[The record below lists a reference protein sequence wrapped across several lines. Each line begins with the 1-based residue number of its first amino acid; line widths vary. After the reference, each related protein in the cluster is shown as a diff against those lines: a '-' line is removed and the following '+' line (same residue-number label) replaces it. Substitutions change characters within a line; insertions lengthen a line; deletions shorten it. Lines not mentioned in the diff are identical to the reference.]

1 MAEEKAAME
10 AAKAEMQA
18 AADAEAQA
26 AAAVAADKAAVVAK
40 LGDLSALQ
48 PPPPPA
54 PEPDPEP
61 AAEEAPAEGEE
72 AAAEE
77 EAPAEEAPAE
87 GEEAAAEEEAVEEAF
102 PPINADV
109 YTPAIEAI
117 LANTCYT
124 SAYIAS
130 VSYEMGEPGEPGEDG
145 EPTPAV
151 ETAVLT
157 YIAANEADSFLVGTT
172 LKGEGVSGGACTAE
186 KAVVEIPNVLNSEIK
201 YFKTPK
207 FGAYIC
213 APIVDFSG
221 KARLVLCADSLAS
234 GATTSADD
242 TAFVASVA
250 SALSPTSHPMPM
262 KALPAEPAGT
272 MCIVECDGGPDKGAD
287 GHRADTMHL
296 ANAVIDKG
304 WSVTVVVYSDATA
317 EAVKEAVDAAQSVIV
332 RAIEVPDG
340 LAAMLGEVSAAKTVS
355 PSPALAEKFA
365 DASALTGSGLSTAP
379 PAPAEPEPPAEPA
392 EGEEEAAPAEP
403 AAPPAPVEASLRV
416 SMIFDTP
423 VLITQ
428 KSSDT
433 NRTQH
438 STGVSVE
445 SEEYA
450 ALVEAWKADIPGLMG
465 AVGLDTTPL
474 PLVWSVDF
482 GVVKAPEPAEG
493 EEPAPDSYQLCAFD
507 MGCVGVSDMLHVV
520 PAVADAAVAIA
531 GTAPAADVADAAPE
545 E

>member
-1 MAEEKAAME
+1 MDAAR
-10 AAKAEMQA
+10 AEMQA

-26 AAAVAADKAAVVAK
+26 AAAAAADRAAVVSK
-40 LGDLSALQ
+40 LGELSALQ
-48 PPPPPA
+48 PPPPP
-54 PEPDPEP
+54 EPEP
-61 AAEEAPAEGEE
+61 APEVSTPAEGEEAPAEGEE
-72 AAAEE
+72 AAPAEE
-77 EAPAEEAPAE
+77 EAAPADGEEAPV
-87 GEEAAAEEEAVEEAF
+87 EEEPVAEEAF

-109 YTPAIEAI
+109 YAPAIAAVLE
-117 LANTCYT
+117 NTCYT

-145 EPTPAV
+145 EPAPAV

-186 KAVVEIPNVLNSEIK
+186 KAVVEIPNVLKSEIK
-201 YFKTPK
+201 YFKTPG

-234 GATTSADD
+234 GATTTPED
-242 TAFVASVA
+242 TAFVKSVA
-250 SALSPTSHPMPM
+250 EALSPVSHPMPM
-262 KALPAEPAGT
+262 KANPKEPAGT
-272 MCIVECDGGPDKGAD
+272 MCIVECADDPDLGAD

-304 WSVTVVVYSDATA
+304 WAVNVVTYTEADAD
-317 EAVKEAVDAAQSVIV
+317 AVQAAVEGSQSVIL
-332 RAIEVPDG
+332 RAVTIPEG
-340 LAAMLGEVSAAKTVS
+340 LAAILGAASESKTVS
-355 PSPALAEKFA
+355 PSPALADKFGDNLA
-365 DASALTGSGLSTAP
+365 DTLTGSGLATARAP
-379 PAPAEPEPPAEPA
+379 PAEPEAPA
-392 EGEEEAAPAEP
+392 EGEEAAEPAEP
-403 AAPPAPVEASLRV
+403 VEPPPPVEASLRV

-428 KSSDT
+428 KSSES

-450 ALVEAWKADIPGLMG
+450 ALMEAWKADIPGLM
-465 AVGLDTTPL
+465 AAAGLPTTPL
-474 PLVWSVDF
+474 PLIWTADF
-482 GVVKAPEPAEG
+482 AVIKAPEPAEG
-493 EEPAPDSYQLCAFD
+493 EEAGPNSYQLCACD
-507 MGCVGVSDMLHVV
+507 VGCVGVSKMLHVV
-520 PAVADAAVAIA
+520 PAVADAAIAIA
-531 GTAPAADVADAAPE
+531 GTAAAPAEAAEGGE